1 MGRQL
6 SGPARILGVHSSEGV
21 RQEVPTRPHGCAP
34 VHHTRSVRTKPG
46 GGQAGRGRRSAP
58 GAGASLFSKGRNK
71 TASSPRR
78 RPIPEVPRPGPSG
91 RAVSVST
98 LPPCGE
104 PRCSLPRRASRAPV
118 PSLPVPGRVA
128 QVLAQ
133 GVPGGEGQPIP
144 EKPHDGFPSPPLG
157 ALVCSGARPFQS
169 SPPPMSC
176 VCLCTVTPSE

>member
-1 MGRQL
+1 MRAPSSKQVTSGVWSYRL
-6 SGPARILGVHSSEGV
+6 SKTESPREGSCQAPLGSWGFTPRKGV
-21 RQEVPTRPHGCAP
+21 RQEVPTLPRGGAP

-118 PSLPVPGRVA
+118 PSPPFPGRVA

-133 GVPGGEGQPIP
+133 GVPGAGRGRATHP
-144 EKPHDGFPSPPLG
+144 
-157 ALVCSGARPFQS
+157 
-169 SPPPMSC
+169 
-176 VCLCTVTPSE
+176 